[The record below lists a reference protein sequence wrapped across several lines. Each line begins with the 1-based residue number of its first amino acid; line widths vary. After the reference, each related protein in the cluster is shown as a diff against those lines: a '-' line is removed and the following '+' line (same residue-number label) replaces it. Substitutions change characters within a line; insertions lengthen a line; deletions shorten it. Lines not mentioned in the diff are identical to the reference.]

1 MNVSDKTLWLTR
13 TGALIAVLI
22 VWQMFMG
29 TATGN
34 NQIIV
39 GSGVNLILAIS
50 VMTGGL
56 WSGVAVGML
65 SPVFARFLGIGPLWA
80 IVPVIMVGNFAF
92 VVLWHFIGNAK
103 IGTKELYAHGLA
115 AFVAAFVKFLVILIG
130 SVYIV
135 VPMLSDNLTAQ
146 QANGILAA
154 FGGTTQLVT
163 ASIGGAVACIM
174 LPFLKNALEKK

>member
-1 MNVSDKTLWLTR
+1 MNTSNKTIWITR

-29 TATGN
+29 NATGN
-34 NQIIV
+34 NQLIV
-39 GSGVNLILAIS
+39 GSGVNLILAIA

-65 SPVFARFLGIGPLWA
+65 SPVFARFFGIGPLWA

-92 VVLWHFIGNAK
+92 AVLWHFIGNAK
-103 IGTKELYAHGLA
+103 IGNKELYAHALA
-115 AFVAAFVKFLVILIG
+115 AFSAAFVKFLLLWIGVAHIVIPLFLDL
-130 SVYIV
+130 
-135 VPMLSDNLTAQ
+135 PAP
-146 QANGILAA
+146 QANAISNIFGIMQ
-154 FGGTTQLVT
+154 FVT
-163 ASIGGAVACIM
+163 ASIGGVVACIM